1 MKLLAALAC
10 AAIFALPRPAHAQLA
25 PNEKWYTIETT
36 HFRVHFSR
44 GLNDEG
50 RRAAVAAER
59 AFAELSTELKP
70 PHGKVDLVIADN
82 IDYVNGYASTFPS
95 NRIVVFAHPPIDAP
109 ELRNY
114 SDWTRLV
121 ITHELTHIFHGD
133 RADGLWRLGRNI
145 FGRHPALFPNFL
157 LPSWVVEGLAT
168 YYESRI
174 TGAGRL
180 EGSEHY
186 MLARAAAEA
195 NRVPRI
201 GELSRVTS
209 RFPGGEVVYA
219 YGAFLLDY
227 LSRTRGADKI
237 PKFVD
242 ETSRHVFPLSLN
254 AKAKRAFGIS
264 FENAWRDWRDSLVRV
279 SKSSP
284 PLPDWRELT
293 HEGRLVA
300 FPRWIGDTA
309 LIYTAATGKEVTAA
323 YTVGLSGE
331 PVRIG
336 RRNSLDANVI
346 GPDGTI
352 YFIQSDYVDPF
363 HYRNDL
369 YVSRGGTETRL
380 TRGARVTHVDVARN
394 GDIVAVQSVPGTTI
408 LVRISPQGAVT
419 PLTPIARDVQWA
431 DPRYS
436 PSSSEIAAV
445 RVKRGGVNEIVVLDA
460 RTGAETWLVTSERAI
475 LSSPSWNPAGT
486 SIVYTSTRSGSPQV
500 YITARNYTLGPLTAA
515 STGLS
520 NPEISPGLKMLA
532 GIGLRFDGYH
542 LGVGSVPAADLRQSS
557 DTIVGMR
564 ARCRTCYLSRAV
576 SPPLSPEQVPAPKK
590 YSPWQSLLPRYW
602 EPVFSQSSGDGFA
615 LGAATN
621 GYDIIGRHS
630 YFAQGSYNTDFNEVE
645 GFFAYQ
651 YAGLGQ
657 PYLNFSAE
665 QVFDNFNV
673 FADNNDRLG
682 DLQRRKRIFGL
693 SSSFTRPRART
704 FASLVLGGELESR
717 YYATD
722 PDTLLHLLDPRFSE
736 TRNYPSLFVS
746 GNWANTQRP
755 SLSISR
761 EDGIS
766 VGASVRQRWLA
777 GDFENAS
784 RSVVGVTALYK
795 SLDLPGFAH
804 HVVALRGAGGI
815 ADDRA
820 ITTFSAGGLSGGSL
834 GVLEGLSL
842 GGERRTFGV
851 RGFPS
856 GSEEGIRAL
865 AGTAEYRAPIAA
877 PTKRIPFVP
886 LLFDR
891 ISVAAFGEAAR
902 AFCPASA
909 AESPICQSSAAD
921 APWLA
926 SVGAEIDFDTA
937 IQYDFPARFRLGLAV
952 PVAGRAAVGADRAS
966 LYLTVGS
973 SF

>member
-10 AAIFALPRPAHAQLA
+10 AVVLALPATARTQLV
-25 PNEKWYTIETT
+25 PSDKWYTIETT

-44 GLNDEG
+44 GLEDEG
-50 RRAAVAAER
+50 KRAAVAAER

-70 PHGKVDLVIADN
+70 PRGKVDLVIADN

-114 SDWTRLV
+114 ADWTRLV
-121 ITHELTHIFHGD
+121 VTHELTHIFHGD

-157 LPSWVVEGLAT
+157 LPSWVVEGLAV

-195 NRVPRI
+195 NRLPRI

-219 YGAFLLDY
+219 YGAFILDY

-242 ETSRHVFPLSLN
+242 ETSKDVFPLSLN

-279 SKSSP
+279 SKSSL
-284 PLPDWRELT
+284 PLADWRELT
-293 HEGRLVA
+293 REGRAVA
-300 FPRWIGDTA
+300 FPRWISDTA
-309 LIYTAATGKEVTAA
+309 LIYTAATGKEVPAA
-323 YTVGLSGE
+323 YTVGVTGQR
-331 PVRIG
+331 VRIG

-346 GPDGTI
+346 GPDGAI

-369 YVSRGGTETRL
+369 YVSRGGTESRL
-380 TRGARVTHVDVARN
+380 TRGARLTHVDVGSN
-394 GDIVAVQSVPGTTI
+394 GDIVAVQSVPGTTA
-408 LVRISPQGAVT
+408 LVRVSSTGRVT
-419 PLTPIARDVQWA
+419 PLTVPTPTLQWA
-431 DPRYS
+431 DPRFS
-436 PSSSEIAAV
+436 PSASEIVAV
-445 RVKRGGVNEIVVLDA
+445 RIRRGGLNEIVVLDA
-460 RTGAETWLVTSERAI
+460 RTGAETWLVASEHAI

-515 STGLS
+515 STGVS
-520 NPEISPGLKMLA
+520 NAEISPGLKLLA
-532 GIGLRFDGYH
+532 GISLRFDGYH
-542 LGVGSVPAADLRQSS
+542 LGIGAVPAADVRQRN
-557 DTIVGMR
+557 DTVVAMR
-564 ARCRTCYLSRAV
+564 SRCTTCRLAREVDPPV
-576 SPPLSPEQVPAPKK
+576 SIEALPAPKK
-590 YSPWQSLLPRYW
+590 YSPWESLLPRYW

-615 LGAATN
+615 FGAATN

-630 YFAQGSYNTDFNEVE
+630 YYAQAAYNTDFKELE

-651 YAGLGQ
+651 YAGFGQ

-665 QVFDNFNV
+665 QVFDNFGV
-673 FADNNDRLG
+673 FSQDKRVG
-682 DLQRRKRIFGL
+682 DLQRRKRISGL
-693 SSSFTRPRART
+693 SASFTRPRART

-717 YYATD
+717 YYSTD
-722 PDTLLHLLDPRFSE
+722 PDTLLQHLNSIFSE
-736 TRNYPSLFVS
+736 TRNYPSLFAS
-746 GNWANTQRP
+746 GTWANTQRP

-804 HVVALRGAGGI
+804 HVIALRGAGGI

-834 GVLEGLSL
+834 DVLEGLSL

-851 RGFPS
+851 RGFPA

-877 PTKRIPFVP
+877 PSKRIPFVP

-891 ISVAAFGEAAR
+891 ISAAAFGEAGR
-902 AFCPASA
+902 AFCPSSA
-909 AESPICQSSAAD
+909 AESPICQGGRID

-937 IQYDFPARFRLGLAV
+937 IQYDVPARFRLGFAV
-952 PVAGRAAVGADRAS
+952 PVAGRRAAGADAAS
-966 LYLTVGS
+966 VYLTIGS